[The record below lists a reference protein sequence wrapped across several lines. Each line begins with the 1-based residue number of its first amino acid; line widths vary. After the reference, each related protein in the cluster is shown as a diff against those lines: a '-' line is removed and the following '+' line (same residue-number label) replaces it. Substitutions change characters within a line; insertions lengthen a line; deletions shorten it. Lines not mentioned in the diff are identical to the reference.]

1 MGKGIIKDRYQER
14 CHFGSTPPILS
25 RRVGHPMTARTKQYR
40 RDACEAI
47 HETARALHE
56 VGAIDG
62 QAMREFDEAC
72 LMPAPLLPEG
82 GGDSYYMTDWDSRS
96 PKS

>member
-1 MGKGIIKDRYQER
+1 
-14 CHFGSTPPILS
+14 
-25 RRVGHPMTARTKQYR
+25 MTARTKQYR
-40 RDACEAI
+40 SDACEAI

-72 LMPAPLLPEG
+72 LIEMTALPKANPHGFVPEVQNHGGGKRSAAVFEGGGAFYSTITGPEG
-82 GGDSYYMTDWDSRS
+82 GSS
-96 PKS
+96 P

>member
-1 MGKGIIKDRYQER
+1 
-14 CHFGSTPPILS
+14 
-25 RRVGHPMTARTKQYR
+25 MTVRTKQYR
-40 RDACEAI
+40 SDACEAI

-62 QAMREFDEAC
+62 QAMRDFDEAC
-72 LMPAPLLPEG
+72 LMPDPPLPPEG
-82 GGDSYYMTDWDSRS
+82 GGDPHSLTDRNHSS